1 MKKYIKIISIL
12 FILTLMLTLSGCSA
26 KRPDFDTKEFNDV
39 AVVTEEKKEG
49 YTFIGYLKNDEE
61 NKTAVLYLKGAEI
74 PAGEYEIIYIE
85 NKKLDSTNGYSYP
98 EIPNEG
104 LTFAG
109 WYETE
114 DFQKGTRVANTTN
127 LDANV
132 TILYARYITFV
143 DACLVAFVCMLIV
156 FLMLALL
163 WGVVALFKY
172 IAPKET
178 SKKEVAKVQ
187 NQVVNAPQK
196 VFTIDD
202 IVDEDMMVATLV
214 ASIEYRNETH
224 NNVRVVSVKQIG

>member
-1 MKKYIKIISIL
+1 
-12 FILTLMLTLSGCSA
+12 
-26 KRPDFDTKEFNDV
+26 
-39 AVVTEEKKEG
+39 
-49 YTFIGYLKNDEE
+49 
-61 NKTAVLYLKGAEI
+61 
-74 PAGEYEIIYIE
+74 
-85 NKKLDSTNGYSYP
+85 
-98 EIPNEG
+98 
-104 LTFAG
+104 
-109 WYETE
+109 
-114 DFQKGTRVANTTN
+114 
-127 LDANV
+127 
-132 TILYARYITFV
+132 
-143 DACLVAFVCMLIV
+143 
-156 FLMLALL
+156 MLALL